1 MLDRISNEARDVPDG
16 HGAPGGGR
24 SAASSESSISS
35 LDHRSS
41 SENATPRSTFG
52 GLIQSGPHLAK
63 PGPVSR
69 PASTLR
75 DSGGVSFEPEY
86 DLDPGDS
93 RSCSS
98 SIGARSDVITKSM
111 HDWWGVFGDDY
122 DTIEPSA
129 RTESELS
136 GRNSTSLPDVP
147 VPAGAGAG
155 VPYTNALARCFSA
168 PRPAPRFITQL
179 FLAVVLAGVPCTW
192 GLRLSTFC
200 LLLASFA
207 LFTRVPYFL
216 CNGGKLMLS
225 QAGEAVATEIGKVTR
240 PNA

>member
-63 PGPVSR
+63 GPVSR

-122 DTIEPSA
+122 DTIEPSV

-136 GRNSTSLPDVP
+136 GRNSRLGFPEPPSLTSLRVRLTLPGVL

-155 VPYTNALARCFSA
+155 VPCTKLDRTVVACIEPPDQPVPALALKRPPASGFSRC
-168 PRPAPRFITQL
+168 
-179 FLAVVLAGVPCTW
+179 LAC
-192 GLRLSTFC
+192 
-200 LLLASFA
+200 
-207 LFTRVPYFL
+207 FT
-216 CNGGKLMLS
+216 K
-225 QAGEAVATEIGKVTR
+225 
-240 PNA
+240 